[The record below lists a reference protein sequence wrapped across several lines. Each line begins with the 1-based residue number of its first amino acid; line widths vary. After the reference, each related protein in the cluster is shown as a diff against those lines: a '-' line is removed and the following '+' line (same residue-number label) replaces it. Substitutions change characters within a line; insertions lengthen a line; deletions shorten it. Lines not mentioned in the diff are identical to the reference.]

1 MGVGHCGDSEGEV
14 FDGSRE
20 TEVQV
25 ESVKKDGAEV
35 CIGATRF
42 LSPAEDRGDNWQVEK
57 LVRDPAGG
65 AAGKGCGA
73 RDGQR

>member
-1 MGVGHCGDSEGEV
+1 MGIGHCGNGEREIP
-14 FDGSRE
+14 DGSRE

-42 LSPAEDRGDNWQVEK
+42 LSPAEDWGDNWQVEK
-57 LVRDPAGG
+57 LVRDPARG
-65 AAGKGCGA
+65 AAGEGCSA